1 MTFTEPGNSVDVH
14 YGGSTGF
21 GRAFRYVMFQKAIVV
36 LLLMLH
42 RESLHGKWG
51 ILDIEDAHQSVVELG
66 KLGLADPKRA
76 CIYGGSAG
84 GYSTLQA
91 ATTLP
96 DAFAAGAAL
105 YGISDMKKLDDILH
119 KFEYHLCDRLMGSSY
134 KDNVQLWK
142 DRSPIFNVDKIKM
155 PLLVRIVPC
164 DTNYRDLTVNL
175 FTGTARHRGPCCS
188 CSTNDRDG

>member
-1 MTFTEPGNSVDVH
+1 MYHYLMLACESAKLATVLMFT
-14 YGGSTGF
+14 
-21 GRAFRYVMFQKAIVV
+21 MVV
-36 LLLMLH
+36 LRALVVPSGEIFPTDTLLKLLIRY

-51 ILDIEDAHQSVVELG
+51 ILDIQDAHQSVVELG
-66 KLGLADPKRA
+66 KLGLADTKRA

-155 PLLVRIVPC
+155 PLLVCITSC
-164 DTNYRDLTVNL
+164 LVN
-175 FTGTARHRGPCCS
+175 H
-188 CSTNDRDG
+188 DGG

>member
-1 MTFTEPGNSVDVH
+1 MGSVGVVSICSYLVLTLSAYSVDVH

-21 GRAFRYVMFQKAIVV
+21 GRAFR
-36 LLLMLH
+36 
-42 RESLHGKWG
+42 ESLHGKWG
-51 ILDIEDAHQSVVELG
+51 ILDIHDAHQSVVELA
-66 KLGLADPKRA
+66 KLGLADQKRA

-119 KFEYHLCDRLMGSSY
+119 KFEYHLCDRLMGAPY
-134 KDNVQLWK
+134 EENVQLWK
-142 DRSPIFNVDKIKM
+142 DRSPIFNVDKIRM
-155 PLLVRIVPC
+155 PLLVRSI
-164 DTNYRDLTVNL
+164 L
-175 FTGTARHRGPCCS
+175 FLLIILK
-188 CSTNDRDG
+188 